1 MALFIQHGA
10 MRNAEDYF
18 CSFKELMYQQNY
30 RNFDDVI
37 IIAPDVSVFS
47 TCLPLV
53 KCASYD
59 DVLTFGTNHC
69 TVQLST

>member
-18 CSFKELMYQQNY
+18 CSFKELMLQQKY

-37 IIAPDVSVFS
+37 IIAPDVSF
-47 TCLPLV
+47 
-53 KCASYD
+53 Y
-59 DVLTFGTNHC
+59 C
-69 TVQLST
+69 TYLSAWSW

>member
-18 CSFKELMYQQNY
+18 CSFKELMLQQNY

-37 IIAPDVSVFS
+37 IIAPDVRRTGKDKQQTKS
-47 TCLPLV
+47 TMLPIPFRPRRPL
-53 KCASYD
+53 A
-59 DVLTFGTNHC
+59 
-69 TVQLST
+69 